1 MERGS
6 NDQVRT
12 EDMSTRITQ
21 DTPPSTSA
29 APLHEEY
36 VPVHSRIW
44 VSAADGA
51 TAILCS
57 IAEGAALTYY
67 FTRVMGLAP
76 RLASIVWLLFAIW
89 NAFNDPLFGY
99 ISDRTRSGLGRR
111 IPYIRYGAPLYAA
124 AFAVFWIVL
133 PGFKGNQTALFI
145 QMLVGMF
152 LFDALYTAIA
162 TAVYIMPYEM
172 AVSNKARSSIFIWKI
187 GFSLVSTAFPIAIGL
202 IQPGPGQ
209 DATPYRLIMIGLGIL
224 MAGVI
229 FASTFFF
236 KESHFQQEEEQFSF
250 WKSLGACFRNR
261 SFVVFE
267 SISFTV
273 IYVQSQLMQ
282 GIYYFYDE
290 VSMGVAKGTGTAL
303 TLGSLFVGAILGLL
317 MFLNRRDIWGIKR
330 CVRVFSSIFGI
341 GCIVGLL
348 FAHQLIP
355 MMVAFLLIGVGF
367 AGGMYLIP
375 LMNGDVIDA
384 DEHATGLRREGMYA
398 GVNSF
403 VTKPAMSLAQA
414 VFLAFL
420 SRAGYDQSLGKG
432 MQSASAEAGIVRAWF
447 LVPAILLLVCAV
459 ILQWYP
465 LDGASWGQI
474 KTHLA
479 VVHREKERNYLFERG
494 LK

>member
-1 MERGS
+1 MRDER
-6 NDQVRT
+6 NDQPGREGTGVEGGVPGT
-12 EDMSTRITQ
+12 ASKEV
-21 DTPPSTSA
+21 
-29 APLHEEY
+29 LHEEI
-36 VPVHSRIW
+36 VPLHSRIW
-44 VSAADGA
+44 VSAADGGA
-51 TAILCS
+51 AILCS

-76 RLASIVWLLFAIW
+76 RLASIVWLLFGIW

-99 ISDRTRSGLGRR
+99 VSDRTRTKLGRR

-124 AFAVFWIVL
+124 AFAIFWIVVA
-133 PGFKGNQTALFI
+133 GSKGNQTALFV
-145 QMLVGMF
+145 QMLIGMF
-152 LFDALYTAIA
+152 LFDSLYTAIA

-187 GFSLVSTAFPIAIGL
+187 GFSLIATAFPIAIGL

-224 MAGVI
+224 MAAVI
-229 FASTFFF
+229 YVSTFFY
-236 KESHFQQEEEQFSF
+236 KENHFQQEEEQFNF
-250 WKSLGACFRNR
+250 WKSLGACFRNK

-273 IYVQSQLMQ
+273 IYVQNQLMQ
-282 GIYYFYDE
+282 GIYYYYDE
-290 VSMGVAKGTGTAL
+290 VSMGIAKSMGTSL

-317 MFLNRRDIWGIKR
+317 LFLNRRDVWGVKR
-330 CVRVFSSIFGI
+330 CVRVFASMFGM
-341 GCIVGLL
+341 GCVVGLL
-348 FAHQLIP
+348 FPHQLIP
-355 MMVAFLLIGVGF
+355 MMIAFLLIGVGF

-414 VFLAFL
+414 VFLGFL
-420 SRAGYDQSLGKG
+420 SRAGYDQSLAKG
-432 MQSASAEAGIVRAWF
+432 MQSASAEAGIVQAWF
-447 LVPAILLLVCAV
+447 LMPAILLLACAV
-459 ILQWYP
+459 ILRWYP
-465 LDGASWGQI
+465 LDGPNWEQI
-474 KTHLA
+474 KSHLT
-479 VVHREKERNYLFERG
+479 VVHREKERAYLAEHG

>member
-1 MERGS
+1 MRREGNEEARVTAVS
-6 NDQVRT
+6 TTVVQ
-12 EDMSTRITQ
+12 EDRMSKTG
-21 DTPPSTSA
+21 DT
-29 APLHEEY
+29 LREES

-99 ISDRTRSGLGRR
+99 ISDRTRARLGRR

-124 AFAVFWIVL
+124 AFAIFWIVV
-133 PGFKGNQTALFI
+133 PGSKGNQTALFV
-145 QMLVGMF
+145 QMLIGMF

-224 MAGVI
+224 MAAVI
-229 FASTFFF
+229 YVSTFFY
-236 KESHFQQEEEQFSF
+236 KENHFQQEEQQFSF
-250 WKSLGACFRNR
+250 WKSLGACFRNK

-273 IYVQSQLMQ
+273 IYVQNQLMQ
-282 GIYYFYDE
+282 GIYYYYDE
-290 VSMGVAKGTGTAL
+290 VSMGAAKSTGTSL

-317 MFLNRRDIWGIKR
+317 LFLNRRDVWGVKR
-330 CVRVFSSIFGI
+330 CVRVFASMFGM
-341 GCIVGLL
+341 GCVVGLL
-348 FAHQLIP
+348 FPHQLIP
-355 MMVAFLLIGVGF
+355 MMIAFLLIGVGF

-414 VFLAFL
+414 VFLGFL
-420 SRAGYDQSLGKG
+420 SRAGYDQSLAKG
-432 MQSASAEAGIVRAWF
+432 MQSVSAEAGIVRAWF
-447 LVPAILLLVCAV
+447 LMPAILLLACAV
-459 ILQWYP
+459 ILRWYP
-465 LDGASWGQI
+465 LDGPDWEQI
-474 KTHLA
+474 KSHLT
-479 VVHREKERNYLFERG
+479 VVHREKERAYLAEHG

>member
-1 MERGS
+1 MEKETNGQPRVRG
-6 NDQVRT
+6 
-12 EDMSTRITQ
+12 MSTQIVQ
-21 DTPPSTSA
+21 EVPGPASGEV
-29 APLHEEY
+29 LHEES
-36 VPVHSRIW
+36 VPVYSRIW

-76 RLASIVWLLFAIW
+76 RLASIVWLLFGIW

-99 ISDRTRSGLGRR
+99 ISDRTRSRLGRR

-187 GFSLVSTAFPIAIGL
+187 GFSLVSMAFPIAIGL

-209 DATPYRLIMIGLGIL
+209 DATLYRVIMVGLGIL
-224 MAGVI
+224 VAAVI
-229 FASTFFF
+229 YASTFFY
-236 KESHFQQEEEQFSF
+236 KENHFQQEEEQFSF
-250 WKSLGACFRNR
+250 WKSLGSCFRNR

-273 IYVQSQLMQ
+273 IYVQNQLMQ
-282 GIYYFYDE
+282 GIYYYYDE
-290 VSMGVAKGTGTAL
+290 VSMGVAKGMGIAL
-303 TLGSLFVGAILGLL
+303 TLGSLFAGAILGLL
-317 MFLNRRDIWGIKR
+317 LFLNRSDVWGVKR
-330 CVRVFSSIFGI
+330 CVRVFASMFGV

-384 DEHATGLRREGMYA
+384 DEHTTGLRREGMYA

-420 SRAGYDQSLGKG
+420 SHAGYDQSLAKG

-447 LVPAILLLVCAV
+447 LVPAILLLACAV

-465 LDGASWGQI
+465 LDGPDWEQI
-474 KTHLA
+474 KTHLTI
-479 VVHREKERNYLFERG
+479 VHREKERKYLSEHG

>member
-1 MERGS
+1 MKNIENNQLGLERAS
-6 NDQVRT
+6 IQ
-12 EDMSTRITQ
+12 
-21 DTPPSTSA
+21 SA
-29 APLHEEY
+29 GEVPGPVSGEMLHEET

-76 RLASIVWLLFAIW
+76 RLASIVWLLFGIW

-99 ISDRTRSGLGRR
+99 ISDRTKSRLGRR

-124 AFAVFWIVL
+124 AFAIFWIVL
-133 PGFKGNQTALFI
+133 PGFKDNQTALFI
-145 QMLVGMF
+145 QMLIGMF
-152 LFDALYTAIA
+152 LFDAFYTAIA

-172 AVSNKARSSIFIWKI
+172 AVSNKARSSIFVWKI
-187 GFSLVSTAFPIAIGL
+187 GFSLIATAFPIAIGL

-209 DATPYRLIMIGLGIL
+209 DATPYRLIMVCLGIL
-224 MAGVI
+224 MAVVI
-229 FASTFFF
+229 YASTFFY
-236 KESHFQQEEEQFSF
+236 EENHFQQEEEQFNF
-250 WKSLGACFRNR
+250 WKSLGACFHNK

-273 IYVQSQLMQ
+273 IYVQNQLMQ
-282 GIYYFYDE
+282 GIYYYYDE
-290 VSMGVAKGTGTAL
+290 VSMGVAKSTGVAL
-303 TLGSLFVGAILGLL
+303 TLGSLFVGAVLGLL
-317 MFLNRRDIWGIKR
+317 LFLNRRDSWGVKR
-330 CVRVFSSIFGI
+330 CVRVFASMFGI
-341 GCIVGLL
+341 GCVVGLL
-348 FAHQLIP
+348 SPHQLIP
-355 MMVAFLLIGVGF
+355 MMIAFLLIGVGF

-384 DEHATGLRREGMYA
+384 DEHTTGLRREGMYA

-414 VFLAFL
+414 VFLGFL
-420 SRAGYDQSLGKG
+420 SRAGYDQSLAKG
-432 MQSASAEAGIVRAWF
+432 MQSAPAEAGIVRAWF
-447 LVPAILLLVCAV
+447 LVPAILLLACSV
-459 ILQWYP
+459 ILCWYP
-465 LDGASWGQI
+465 LDGLNWEKI

-479 VVHREKERNYLFERG
+479 VVHQEKERKCLTERG

>member
-1 MERGS
+1 MAHER
-6 NDQVRT
+6 NDQPGLQDVRAGT
-12 EDMSTRITQ
+12 AGEGSA
-21 DTPPSTSA
+21 PSSREA
-29 APLHEEY
+29 LHEES

-44 VSAADGA
+44 VSAADGGA
-51 TAILCS
+51 AILCS

-76 RLASIVWLLFAIW
+76 RLASIVWLLFGIW

-99 ISDRTRSGLGRR
+99 ISDRTRSRLGRR

-124 AFAVFWIVL
+124 AFAIFWIVA

-152 LFDALYTAIA
+152 LFDTLYTAIA

-187 GFSLVSTAFPIAIGL
+187 GFSLISTAFPIAVGL

-209 DATPYRLIMIGLGIL
+209 DATPYRLIMIGLGVL
-224 MAGVI
+224 MAAVI
-229 FASTFFF
+229 YASTFFY
-236 KESHFQQEEEQFSF
+236 KENHFQQEEEQFNF
-250 WKSLGACFRNR
+250 WKSLGACFRNK

-273 IYVQSQLMQ
+273 IYVQNQLMQ
-282 GIYYFYDE
+282 GIYYYYDE

-303 TLGSLFVGAILGLL
+303 TLGSLFAGAVLGLL
-317 MFLNRRDIWGIKR
+317 LFLNRRDVWGVKR
-330 CVRVFSSIFGI
+330 CVRVFASMFGI
-341 GCIVGLL
+341 GCAIGFL
-348 FAHQLIP
+348 FPHRLIP
-355 MMVAFLLIGVGF
+355 MMIAFLLIGVGF

-384 DEHATGLRREGMYA
+384 DEHTTGLRREGMYA

-414 VFLAFL
+414 VFLGFI
-420 SRAGYDQSLGKG
+420 SRAGYDQSLAKG

-447 LVPAILLLVCAV
+447 LMPAILLLACAV
-459 ILQWYP
+459 ILRWYP
-465 LDGASWGQI
+465 LDGPNWEQI
-474 KTHLA
+474 KTHLT
-479 VVHREKERNYLFERG
+479 VVHRDKERAYLAEHG

>member
-1 MERGS
+1 MGDERIDQLGLDGVSAGTAGEGS
-6 NDQVRT
+6 A
-12 EDMSTRITQ
+12 
-21 DTPPSTSA
+21 PPPREA
-29 APLHEEY
+29 LHEES

-44 VSAADGA
+44 VSAADGGA
-51 TAILCS
+51 AILCS

-76 RLASIVWLLFAIW
+76 RLASIVWLLFGIW

-99 ISDRTRSGLGRR
+99 ISDRTRSRLGRR

-124 AFAVFWIVL
+124 AFAIFWIVV
-133 PGFKGNQTALFI
+133 PGFKDNQTALFI

-152 LFDALYTAIA
+152 LFDTLYTAIA

-187 GFSLVSTAFPIAIGL
+187 GFSLISTAFPIAIGL

-209 DATPYRLIMIGLGIL
+209 DATPYRLIMIGLGVL
-224 MAGVI
+224 MAVVI
-229 FASTFFF
+229 YASTFFY
-236 KESHFQQEEEQFSF
+236 KENHFQQEEEQFNF
-250 WKSLGACFRNR
+250 WKSLGACFRNK

-273 IYVQSQLMQ
+273 IYVQNQLMQ
-282 GIYYFYDE
+282 GIYYYYDE
-290 VSMGVAKGTGTAL
+290 LSMGVAKSTGTAL
-303 TLGSLFVGAILGLL
+303 TLGSLFAGAVLGLL
-317 MFLNRRDIWGIKR
+317 LFLNRRDVWGVKR
-330 CVRVFSSIFGI
+330 CVRVFASMFGLGCVI
-341 GCIVGLL
+341 GFL

-355 MMVAFLLIGVGF
+355 MMIAFLLIGVGF

-384 DEHATGLRREGMYA
+384 DEHTTGLRREGMYA

-414 VFLAFL
+414 VFLGFI
-420 SRAGYDQSLGKG
+420 SRAGYDQSLAKG

-447 LVPAILLLVCAV
+447 LMPAILLLACAV
-459 ILQWYP
+459 ILRWYP
-465 LDGASWGQI
+465 LDGPSWEKI
-474 KTHLA
+474 KTHLT
-479 VVHREKERNYLFERG
+479 VVHREKERAYLAEHG

>member
-1 MERGS
+1 MENERNDGPRPEDTGANIIEGLAGS
-6 NDQVRT
+6 ASGET
-12 EDMSTRITQ
+12 
-21 DTPPSTSA
+21 
-29 APLHEEY
+29 LHEES

-76 RLASIVWLLFAIW
+76 HLASIVWLLFGIW

-99 ISDRTRSGLGRR
+99 ISDRTRSRLGRR
-111 IPYIRYGAPLYAA
+111 IPYIRYGAPLYAV
-124 AFAVFWIVL
+124 AFAVFWIVV

-145 QMLVGMF
+145 QMLFGMF

-187 GFSLVSTAFPIAIGL
+187 GFSLISIAFPIAIGL

-209 DATPYRLIMIGLGIL
+209 NATPYRLIMVGLGIL
-224 MAGVI
+224 VGMVVY
-229 FASTFFF
+229 ASTFFY
-236 KESHFQQEEEQFSF
+236 KENHFQQEEEQFSF

-273 IYVQSQLMQ
+273 IYVQNQLMQ
-282 GIYYFYDE
+282 GIYYYYDE
-290 VSMGVAKGTGTAL
+290 VSMGVAKSTGTAL
-303 TLGSLFVGAILGLL
+303 TLGSLLVGAVLGLVL
-317 MFLNRRDIWGIKR
+317 FLNRRDVWGVKR
-330 CVRVFSSIFGI
+330 CARVFASTFGT
-341 GCIVGLL
+341 GCAVGLL
-348 FAHQLIP
+348 FPHQLIP
-355 MMVAFLLIGVGF
+355 MMITFLLIGVGF

-384 DEHATGLRREGMYA
+384 DEHTTGLRREGMYA

-414 VFLAFL
+414 IFLGFL
-420 SRAGYDQSLGKG
+420 SHAGYDQSLAKG
-432 MQSASAEAGIVRAWF
+432 MQSTSAEAGIVRAWF
-447 LVPAILLLVCAV
+447 LMPAVLLLACAV
-459 ILQWYP
+459 ILRWYP
-465 LDGASWGQI
+465 LDGPSWEKI
-474 KTHLA
+474 KTDLTVTHQ
-479 VVHREKERNYLFERG
+479 EKESKYLAEHG

>member
-1 MERGS
+1 MGDER
-6 NDQVRT
+6 NDQPGL
-12 EDMSTRITQ
+12 EDVSARIAGEG
-21 DTPPSTSA
+21 SA
-29 APLHEEY
+29 LLSGEALHEES

-44 VSAADGA
+44 VSAADGGA
-51 TAILCS
+51 AILCS

-76 RLASIVWLLFAIW
+76 RLASIVWLLFGIW

-99 ISDRTRSGLGRR
+99 ISDRTRSRLGRR

-124 AFAVFWIVL
+124 AFAIFWIVV

-152 LFDALYTAIA
+152 LFDTLYTAIA

-187 GFSLVSTAFPIAIGL
+187 GFSLISTAFPIAVGL

-209 DATPYRLIMIGLGIL
+209 DATPYRLIMIGLGVL
-224 MAGVI
+224 MATVI
-229 FASTFFF
+229 YASTFFY
-236 KESHFQQEEEQFSF
+236 KENHFQQEEEQFNF

-273 IYVQSQLMQ
+273 IYVQNQLMQ
-282 GIYYFYDE
+282 GIYYYYDE
-290 VSMGVAKGTGTAL
+290 VSMGVAKSMGTSL
-303 TLGSLFVGAILGLL
+303 TLGSLLVGAILGLL
-317 MFLNRRDIWGIKR
+317 LFLNRRDVWGVKR
-330 CVRVFSSIFGI
+330 CVRVFASMFGV
-341 GCIVGLL
+341 GCVVGLL
-348 FAHQLIP
+348 FPHQLIP
-355 MMVAFLLIGVGF
+355 MMIAFLLIGVGF

-384 DEHATGLRREGMYA
+384 DEHTTGLRREGMYA

-414 VFLAFL
+414 VFLGFI
-420 SRAGYDQSLGKG
+420 SRAGYDQSLAKG

-447 LVPAILLLVCAV
+447 LMPAILLLACAV
-459 ILQWYP
+459 ILRWYP
-465 LDGASWGQI
+465 LDGPSWEKI
-474 KTHLA
+474 KTHLT
-479 VVHREKERNYLFERG
+479 VVHREKERAYLAEHG

>member
-1 MERGS
+1 MEKERNGQPGLEGTSTGVAGDVRGPAS
-6 NDQVRT
+6 DEVF
-12 EDMSTRITQ
+12 
-21 DTPPSTSA
+21 
-29 APLHEEY
+29 HEEL

-76 RLASIVWLLFAIW
+76 RLASIVWLLFGIW

-99 ISDRTRSGLGRR
+99 ISDRTRSRLGRR
-111 IPYIRYGAPLYAA
+111 IPYIRYGAPLYAS
-124 AFAVFWIVL
+124 AFAVFWIIL

-145 QMLVGMF
+145 QMLLGMF
-152 LFDALYTAIA
+152 LFDAFYTAIA

-172 AVSNKARSSIFIWKI
+172 AISNKARSSIFVWKI
-187 GFSLVSTAFPIAIGL
+187 GFSLISTAFPIAIGL
-202 IQPGPGQ
+202 IQPGPGEN
-209 DATPYRLIMIGLGIL
+209 ATSYRLIMITLGIL
-224 MAGVI
+224 MAVVI
-229 FASTFFF
+229 YISTFLY
-236 KESHFQQEEEQFSF
+236 KENHFQQEEEQFNF

-273 IYVQSQLMQ
+273 IYVQNQLMQ
-282 GIYYFYDE
+282 GIYYYYDE
-290 VSMGVAKGTGTAL
+290 VSMGVAKSMGTAL
-303 TLGSLFVGAILGLL
+303 TLGSLFVGAVLGLL
-317 MFLNRRDIWGIKR
+317 LFFNHRDAWGVKR
-330 CVRVFSSIFGI
+330 CARVFASMFGI
-341 GCIVGLL
+341 GCAVGLL
-348 FAHQLIP
+348 FPHQLIP
-355 MMVAFLLIGVGF
+355 MMIAFLLIGVGF

-384 DEHATGLRREGMYA
+384 DEYTTGLRREGTYA

-414 VFLAFL
+414 VFLGFL
-420 SRAGYDQSLGKG
+420 SQAGYDQSLAKG

-447 LVPAILLLVCAV
+447 LVPAVLLLACAV
-459 ILQWYP
+459 ILRWYP
-465 LDGASWGQI
+465 LDGPSWEKI
-474 KTHLA
+474 KTHLT
-479 VVHREKERNYLFERG
+479 VVHREKERKYLAEHG

>member
-1 MERGS
+1 MKNEGNSQLEFKSENGQRAEEVAGPA
-6 NDQVRT
+6 RR
-12 EDMSTRITQ
+12 E
-21 DTPPSTSA
+21 A
-29 APLHEEY
+29 LHEET

-67 FTRVMGLAP
+67 FTRIMGLAP
-76 RLASIVWLLFAIW
+76 HLASIVWLIFGVW
-89 NAFNDPLFGY
+89 NALNDPLFGY
-99 ISDRTRSGLGRR
+99 ISDRTRSKLGRR

-124 AFAVFWIVL
+124 AFAIFWIVV

-209 DATPYRLIMIGLGIL
+209 DATPYRVIMVGLGIL
-224 MAGVI
+224 VAVI
-229 FASTFFF
+229 IYASTFFY
-236 KESHFQQEEEQFSF
+236 KENHFQQEEEQFSF
-250 WKSLGACFRNR
+250 WKSLGSCFRNR

-273 IYVQSQLMQ
+273 IYVQNQLMQ
-282 GIYYFYDE
+282 GIYYYYDE
-290 VSMGVAKGTGTAL
+290 VSLGVAKGMGIAL

-317 MFLNRRDIWGIKR
+317 LFLNRRDVWGVKR
-330 CVRVFSSIFGI
+330 CVRVFASMFAV

-384 DEHATGLRREGMYA
+384 DEHTTGLRREGMYA

-414 VFLAFL
+414 VFLGFL
-420 SRAGYDQSLGKG
+420 SRAGYDQSLAKG

-447 LVPAILLLVCAV
+447 LVPATLLLACAV
-459 ILQWYP
+459 ILRWYP
-465 LDGASWGQI
+465 LDGPSWEKVKARLTVIHQ
-474 KTHLA
+474 
-479 VVHREKERNYLFERG
+479 EKETRYLTEHG

>member
-1 MERGS
+1 MENKR
-6 NDQVRT
+6 NDQPGLEGISRK
-12 EDMSTRITQ
+12 I
-21 DTPPSTSA
+21 A
-29 APLHEEY
+29 AGVPGPVPDEVLHEES

-76 RLASIVWLLFAIW
+76 RLASIVWLLFGIW

-99 ISDRTRSGLGRR
+99 ISDRTRSRLGRR

-124 AFAVFWIVL
+124 AFTIFWIVV

-145 QMLVGMF
+145 QMLLGMF
-152 LFDALYTAIA
+152 LFDAFYTAIA

-187 GFSLVSTAFPIAIGL
+187 GFSLISTAFPIAIGL

-209 DATPYRLIMIGLGIL
+209 GAGPYRLIMVGLGVL
-224 MAGVI
+224 MAVVI
-229 FASTFFF
+229 YTSTFFYA
-236 KESHFQQEEEQFSF
+236 ENHFQQEEKQFNF
-250 WKSLGACFRNR
+250 WKSLRACFRNR

-273 IYVQSQLMQ
+273 IYAQNQLMQ
-282 GIYYFYDE
+282 GIYYYYDE
-290 VSMGVAKGTGTAL
+290 VSMGVAKSTGTAL
-303 TLGSLFVGAILGLL
+303 TLGSLLVGAVLGLL
-317 MFLNRRDIWGIKR
+317 LFLNRRDVWGVKR
-330 CVRVFSSIFGI
+330 CVRAFAFMFGI
-341 GCIVGLL
+341 GCLVGLL
-348 FAHQLIP
+348 FPHQLIP
-355 MMVAFLLIGVGF
+355 MMIAFLLIGVGF

-375 LMNGDVIDA
+375 LMNGDVVDA
-384 DEHATGLRREGMYA
+384 DEYKTGLRREGTYA

-414 VFLAFL
+414 VFLGFL
-420 SRAGYDQSLGKG
+420 SRAGYDQSLAKG
-432 MQSASAEAGIVRAWF
+432 MQSASAETGIVRAWF
-447 LVPAILLLVCAV
+447 LVPAVLLLACAV
-459 ILQWYP
+459 ILRWYP
-465 LDGASWGQI
+465 LDGPNWEQI
-474 KTHLA
+474 KAHLT
-479 VVHREKERNYLFERG
+479 VVHREKERKYLAEHG

>member
-1 MERGS
+1 MRDER
-6 NDQVRT
+6 NDQPGL
-12 EDMSTRITQ
+12 EGTRIAGEVPGTA
-21 DTPPSTSA
+21 SKEI
-29 APLHEEY
+29 LREES

-44 VSAADGA
+44 VSAADGGA
-51 TAILCS
+51 AILCS

-76 RLASIVWLLFAIW
+76 RLASIVWLLFGIW

-99 ISDRTRSGLGRR
+99 ISDRTRTKLGRR

-124 AFAVFWIVL
+124 AFAIFWIVV
-133 PGFKGNQTALFI
+133 PGFKDNQTALFV

-152 LFDALYTAIA
+152 LFDTLYTAIA

-172 AVSNKARSSIFIWKI
+172 AVSNKARSGIFIWKI
-187 GFSLVSTAFPIAIGL
+187 GFSLISTAFPIAIGL

-209 DATPYRLIMIGLGIL
+209 DATPYRLIMIVLGVL
-224 MAGVI
+224 MATVI
-229 FASTFFF
+229 YASTFFY
-236 KESHFQQEEEQFSF
+236 KENHFQQEEQQFGF
-250 WKSLGACFRNR
+250 WKSLGACFRNK

-273 IYVQSQLMQ
+273 IYVQNQLMQ
-282 GIYYFYDE
+282 GIYYYYDE
-290 VSMGVAKGTGTAL
+290 VSMGVAKSMGTSL

-317 MFLNRRDIWGIKR
+317 LFLNRRDVWGVKR
-330 CVRVFSSIFGI
+330 CVRVFASMFGV
-341 GCIVGLL
+341 GCVVGLL
-348 FAHQLIP
+348 FPHQLIP
-355 MMVAFLLIGVGF
+355 MMIAFLLIGVGF

-384 DEHATGLRREGMYA
+384 DEHKTGLRREGMYA

-414 VFLAFL
+414 IFLGFL
-420 SRAGYDQSLGKG
+420 SRAGYNQSLAKG
-432 MQSASAEAGIVRAWF
+432 MQSASAEAGIVQAWF
-447 LVPAILLLVCAV
+447 LVPAILLLACAV

-465 LDGASWGQI
+465 LDGPKWEQI
-474 KTHLA
+474 KSHLA
-479 VVHREKERNYLFERG
+479 VVHREKERAYLAQHG

>member
-1 MERGS
+1 MENIENNQPGL
-6 NDQVRT
+6 
-12 EDMSTRITQ
+12 E
-21 DTPPSTSA
+21 SA
-29 APLHEEY
+29 SIQSAGEVPGPVSGEMLHEES

-67 FTRVMGLAP
+67 FTRIMGLAP
-76 RLASIVWLLFAIW
+76 RLASIVWLLFGIW

-99 ISDRTRSGLGRR
+99 ISDRTKSRLGRR

-124 AFAVFWIVL
+124 AFAIFWIVL
-133 PGFKGNQTALFI
+133 PGFKGNQTALFV
-145 QMLVGMF
+145 QMLIGMF
-152 LFDALYTAIA
+152 LFDAFYTAIA

-172 AVSNKARSSIFIWKI
+172 AVSNKARSSIFVWKI
-187 GFSLVSTAFPIAIGL
+187 GFSLIATAFPIAIGL

-209 DATPYRLIMIGLGIL
+209 DATPYRLIMVCLGIL
-224 MAGVI
+224 MAVVI
-229 FASTFFF
+229 YASTFFY
-236 KESHFQQEEEQFSF
+236 EENHFQQEEEQFNF
-250 WKSLGACFRNR
+250 WKSLGACFHNK

-273 IYVQSQLMQ
+273 IYVQNQLMQ
-282 GIYYFYDE
+282 GIYYYYDE
-290 VSMGVAKGTGTAL
+290 VSMGVAKSTGVAL
-303 TLGSLFVGAILGLL
+303 TLGSLFVGAVLGLL
-317 MFLNRRDIWGIKR
+317 LFLNRRDVWGVKR
-330 CVRVFSSIFGI
+330 CVRVFTFMFGI
-341 GCIVGLL
+341 GCVVGLL
-348 FAHQLIP
+348 SPHQLIP

-375 LMNGDVIDA
+375 LMNGDVIDV
-384 DEHATGLRREGMYA
+384 DEYTTGLRREGMYA

-414 VFLAFL
+414 VFLGFL
-420 SRAGYDQSLGKG
+420 SRAGYDQLLAKG
-432 MQSASAEAGIVRAWF
+432 MQSASAEVGIVRAWF
-447 LVPAILLLVCAV
+447 LVPALLLVACAV
-459 ILQWYP
+459 ILRWYP
-465 LDGASWGQI
+465 LDGLNWEKI

-479 VVHREKERNYLFERG
+479 VVHQEKERKCLTERG

>member
-1 MERGS
+1 MGDER
-6 NDQVRT
+6 NDQPGL
-12 EDMSTRITQ
+12 EGTRIAGEVPETA
-21 DTPPSTSA
+21 SKEI
-29 APLHEEY
+29 LREES

-44 VSAADGA
+44 VSAADGGA
-51 TAILCS
+51 AILCS

-76 RLASIVWLLFAIW
+76 RLASIVWLLFGIW

-99 ISDRTRSGLGRR
+99 ISDRTRTKLGRR

-124 AFAVFWIVL
+124 AFAIFWIVV
-133 PGFKGNQTALFI
+133 PGSKGNQTTLFI
-145 QMLVGMF
+145 QMLIGMF

-187 GFSLVSTAFPIAIGL
+187 GFSLVATAFPIAIGL

-209 DATPYRLIMIGLGIL
+209 DATPYRLIMIGLGVL
-224 MAGVI
+224 MAVVI
-229 FASTFFF
+229 YASTFFY
-236 KESHFQQEEEQFSF
+236 KENHFQQEEEQFSF
-250 WKSLGACFRNR
+250 WKSLGACFRNK

-273 IYVQSQLMQ
+273 IYVQNQLMQ
-282 GIYYFYDE
+282 GIYYYYDE
-290 VSMGVAKGTGTAL
+290 VSMGVAKSTGTSL

-317 MFLNRRDIWGIKR
+317 LFLNRRDVWGVKR
-330 CVRVFSSIFGI
+330 CVRVFASMFGV
-341 GCIVGLL
+341 GCVAGLL
-348 FAHQLIP
+348 FPHQLIP
-355 MMVAFLLIGVGF
+355 MMISFLLIGVGF

-384 DEHATGLRREGMYA
+384 DEHTTGLRREGMYA

-414 VFLAFL
+414 IFLGFL
-420 SRAGYDQSLGKG
+420 SHAGYDQSLAKG

-447 LVPAILLLVCAV
+447 LMPAILLLACAV
-459 ILQWYP
+459 ILRWYP
-465 LDGASWGQI
+465 LDGPNWEQI
-474 KTHLA
+474 KSHLT
-479 VVHREKERNYLFERG
+479 VVHRDKERAYLAQHG